1 MAKNFNMMIGIGALF
16 LIAVGVYY
24 YKYYQ
29 SVAVIPTPGPIVKG
43 VDPEQVKTCQNDC
56 GIWNTTC
63 TVACGLL
70 DPADA
75 AICLMGCGLTKK
87 ICDFTCT
94 GKLGIRNA
102 SLFHVRLFD
111 KNMKVIAQ
119 LGPVD
124 PRRQDVDK
132 EQFPITVLRCPG
144 SGDYENTCTPE
155 FVSTFVAP
163 NDRNWTMK
171 IDKPGCVIIWFAGGF
186 YTTKGACVL

>member
-1 MAKNFNMMIGIGALF
+1 MVKNLNMLMGIAALI
-16 LIAVGVYY
+16 LIAAGVYY
-24 YKYYQ
+24 YTQPK
-29 SVAVIPTPGPIVKG
+29 VTPEPIPVPNPGGIVQG

-75 AICLMGCGLTKK
+75 VVCLLGCGLTKK

-124 PRRQDVDK
+124 PRMQEVDK
-132 EQFPITVLRCPG
+132 EQFPITVLRCPD
-144 SGDYENTCTPE
+144 SGECTPE
-155 FVSTFVAP
+155 HVSTFVIP
-163 NDRNWTMK
+163 DDRNWTMK

-186 YTTKGACVL
+186 YTTKGACL